1 MWNFPWTEFLVY
13 RILFSVRF
21 NFEVGP
27 APVPSQR
34 HQRKYEMF
42 RVQHDFKVHWKEI
55 KLGREWKAC
64 NQARRDCLYN
74 CWEVLL
80 WQQNITIYWQQGGQW
95 GWPWPSLCPV
105 NFTDLCNFSIL
116 NGRVAFRNTFPPLTT
131 QQPTEMFSHVRQH
144 CSFTSLSPQH
154 RRE

>member
-1 MWNFPWTEFLVY
+1 MWNFPWTDFLVY

-64 NQARRDCLYN
+64 NQARRELSVQLLRSFAVAAEYN
-74 CWEVLL
+74 
-80 WQQNITIYWQQGGQW
+80 NILAAR
-95 GWPWPSLCPV
+95 WPVRVAVAVLCPV

-131 QQPTEMFSHVRQH
+131 QQPTEMFSHVQQH